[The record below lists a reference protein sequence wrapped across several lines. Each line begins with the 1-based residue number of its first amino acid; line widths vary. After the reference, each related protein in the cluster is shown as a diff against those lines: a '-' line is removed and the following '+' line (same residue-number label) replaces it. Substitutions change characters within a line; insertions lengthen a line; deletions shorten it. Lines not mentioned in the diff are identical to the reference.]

1 MCALSYD
8 GASLLGRSPSRFP
21 HSTGQVSSR
30 SSGGGWPRL
39 PALSLVQLR
48 LAAQA
53 LAGRAHTLPP
63 PLDLMGAV
71 VLTPEGWQGGRG
83 VRAGCGVPD
92 DPRGADTQVQTKH
105 LVESGNKPG
114 PCLGWRPRPGPALRP
129 WSRGTH
135 QGQTERTAGNL
146 WMEAQIW
153 SPGRPRPNPEWSIY
167 RTLCWYLI

>member
-8 GASLLGRSPSRFP
+8 GASLLVRSPSRFP

-39 PALSLVQLR
+39 PVLSFVQLR

-71 VLTPEGWQGGRG
+71 VLTPEGWPGGRG
-83 VRAGCGVPD
+83 VRAQVVGFRMTLEGRTLKSRRNTWWDLETNQGHAWDGDPDPGLRCGPGVGVHTRD
-92 DPRGADTQVQTKH
+92 RR
-105 LVESGNKPG
+105 SGQPG
-114 PCLGWRPRPGPALRP
+114 TCGWRPKSGVLGGRDPTQSGACIGLC
-129 WSRGTH
+129 
-135 QGQTERTAGNL
+135 AG
-146 WMEAQIW
+146 I
-153 SPGRPRPNPEWSIY
+153 
-167 RTLCWYLI
+167 